1 MNNGS
6 GDLHDD
12 DEPPV
17 EPIAA
22 GIGTGI
28 FMLVAVVS
36 FPGWG
41 PIAAG
46 VLLARA
52 CWRGLVG
59 KEEAG

>member
-1 MNNGS
+1 MNRGS

-17 EPIAA
+17 ERIA

-28 FMLVAVVS
+28 VVFAAVVS
-36 FPGWG
+36 LPAWA

-52 CWRGLVG
+52 CWRGLTG
-59 KEEAG
+59 RAR